1 MEFVDYVPPFACV
14 FRQILVCLRDMCTI
28 SQLYLKSKSNTNVII
43 ANRIA
48 NNNAIHDTLNIA

>member
-1 MEFVDYVPPFACV
+1 MGLGGKVETFW
-14 FRQILVCLRDMCTI
+14 QILVCLLDMCTI